1 MEIWQQLV
9 QLRLFMPV
17 TGGENIVMVFINNGI
32 YGMTGGQ
39 MAPTT
44 LEDMQTAT
52 CPYGRDV
59 ETVGSPLKI
68 TEMIATLPGTYY
80 VTRQSV
86 HTAKHV
92 RMTKKAIRK
101 GFEYSRLKKG
111 TSFIE
116 VVTSCS
122 SGYKMT
128 PVDSNKWMEDNM
140 FAIYPIGDI
149 KVPKN

>member
-1 MEIWQQLV
+1 
-9 QLRLFMPV
+9 
-17 TGGENIVMVFINNGI
+17 
-32 YGMTGGQ
+32 

-44 LEDMQTAT
+44 LEGMQTTT

-59 ETVGSPLKI
+59 SSVGSPLKI
-68 TEMIATLPGTYY
+68 TEILATLPGTYY
-80 VTRQSV
+80 VTRQAV

-116 VVTSCS
+116 VVSSCNE
-122 SGYKMT
+122 GWKMT
-128 PVDSNKWMEDNM
+128 PVDANKWMEKNM
-140 FAIYPIGDI
+140 FPTYPIGDI